1 MMSDLNVMIFLTE
14 VLNFT
19 NVSKISF
26 LIDLTEVISMTDEE
40 FKKAEELTVMILK
53 RVVAERM
60 SESERSCSLCREKLR
75 KICNFLFSS
84 KLSKSK

>member
-1 MMSDLNVMIFLTE
+1 MSDLNVMIFLTE

-19 NVSKISF
+19 NVLKISF

-40 FKKAEELTVMILK
+40 FKETEGLTVMILK
-53 RVVAERM
+53 RVVAKRM
-60 SESERSCSLCREKLR
+60 SESERSCSLCREELR
-75 KICNFLFSS
+75 KICNFSFSS